1 MVPRWTR
8 RQAVVAGSAVA
19 AAPLRRAFARPE
31 QDRLRHWGGIN
42 HGTGFFPDE
51 PFLSTCIAAGRELG
65 LGAVRTRMNTVGGR
79 HEGAPFTWARR
90 DLAFDRYRDA
100 GFQLHCILSFREFV
114 DRPTPPEWQRNWRA
128 FVRAVMSRYRDHVR
142 VWIIDNEPENR
153 FGDYLP
159 TPEECV
165 AFTRIAW
172 EELHDLGIEDRCRIE
187 SPPAEAIDSPF
198 LEALVSAG
206 IADWCHVIGTHAYND
221 QIEDRRIR
229 RPWQLLAAAGVRDRP
244 VAISEAGSIARW
256 APSGY
261 RGGAERWRAVQ
272 YRYLRLQAKAF
283 GYDYCLAFDLDRW
296 RQRETEWRVASF
308 DDSGAG
314 FTPVPQVWDSV
325 RSTWGE
331 EARFGNG
338 GFEEPEDGLG
348 RWFVLHRVHDA
359 APSELTQVDFPRDA
373 GLARTGGGCCR
384 MRPAGEALAVRQVAD
399 GLQPGRR
406 YRVSAQVW
414 SGSADATLTVRG
426 FERCDGL
433 AERSCSPSERGRWT
447 EVAVDVVPSNPWLV
461 VELRGGA
468 GGTEHRWDDVAVVG
482 SG

>member
-1 MVPRWTR
+1 MPCWTR
-8 RQAVVAGSAVA
+8 RQAVVAGGAVA
-19 AAPLRRAFARPE
+19 AAPLRRAFARPD
-31 QDRLRHWGGIN
+31 QDRPRHWGGIN

-65 LGAVRTRMNTVGGR
+65 LGAVRTRMNTIGGR
-79 HEGAPFTWARR
+79 HEGAPFTWSRR

-114 DRPTPPEWQRNWRA
+114 DRPALQEWQRNWRA

-142 VWIIDNEPENR
+142 VWIIDNEPENP

-172 EELHDLGIEDRCRIE
+172 EELHDLGLEDRCRIE
-187 SPPAEAIDSPF
+187 SPPVEAIDSPF
-198 LEALVSAG
+198 LDGLISAG
-206 IADWCHVIGTHAYND
+206 VANWCHVIGTHAYND

-229 RPWQLLAAAGVRDRP
+229 RPWDLLAAGGIRDRP

-256 APSGY
+256 VPSGY
-261 RGGAERWRAVQ
+261 PGGPARWRAVQ

-296 RQRETEWRVASF
+296 RQREDEWRVASF
-308 DDSGAG
+308 DDAGAG
-314 FTPVPQVWDSV
+314 FTPVPLVWDNL
-325 RSTWGE
+325 RSAWTE
-331 EARFGNG
+331 EPGFSNG

-359 APSELTQVDFPRDA
+359 ALSELRLVEFPRDSA
-373 GLARTGGGCCR
+373 LARTGAGCCR
-384 MRPAGEALAVRQVAD
+384 MRPANEALVVRQVAD
-399 GLQPGRR
+399 GLRPGRW
-406 YRVSAQVW
+406 YRVSAMVW
-414 SGSADATLTVRG
+414 SDGGDATLRAVG
-426 FERCDGL
+426 FERFDGL
-433 AERSCSPSERGRWT
+433 AECSQTVAELGRWT
-447 EVAVDVVPSNPWLV
+447 EVAVDVRPSNPWLV
-461 VELRGGA
+461 VELRGGV
-468 GGTEHRWDDVAVVG
+468 GGEHRWDDVEVVALG
-482 SG
+482 